1 MAADKSPGAKYGR
14 EGTAAEPRLSLRAL
28 NIALAVVGASLFV
41 AVALLFHIQWQQR
54 SWLLSAQ
61 ENQEPTVAALIQ
73 ELGADLTRLRETL
86 NPEQVVDVAA
96 EIALLQA
103 SVYAT
108 EPLVRIIPFT
118 GISFEGEVFHG
129 DEAQDINNGEEWIAI
144 VKKNEGYTAK
154 KTKVFVTIVKDD
166 LLDEPK
172 GPFTGK
178 KISFGLKWVE
188 EIVFL
193 VSGLDLPIGVQI
205 PSVKTTKTPTPTE
218 SYNELTLEAGSS
230 IELEG
235 ITRNII
241 LKGMGDVQLKT
252 GDHETNTGYQLIG
265 MVGSYQF
272 TIMEA
277 FGLDDT
283 TPHLIWTGDLNQDG
297 YPDFLINISEKYSM
311 SQPALFLSQNKEGK
325 VSYKKIAER
334 IFIAC

>member
-1 MAADKSPGAKYGR
+1 
-14 EGTAAEPRLSLRAL
+14 LIL
-28 NIALAVVGASLFV
+28 LAFFS
-41 AVALLFHIQWQQR
+41 
-54 SWLLSAQ
+54 
-61 ENQEPTVAALIQ
+61 
-73 ELGADLTRLRETL
+73 
-86 NPEQVVDVAA
+86 
-96 EIALLQA
+96 

-118 GISFEGEVFHG
+118 GVSSEGVVFHG

-144 VKKNEGYTAK
+144 VKKNEGYTTK

-178 KISFGLKWVE
+178 KISFELKGVE

-205 PSVKTTKTPTPTE
+205 PSVKTTKTPAPTE
-218 SYNELTLEAGSS
+218 SYNELNLEAGSG

-252 GDHETNTGYQLIG
+252 GDETNMAYQLIG
-265 MVGSYQF
+265 MVGAYQF

-283 TPHLIWTGDLNQDG
+283 TPHLIWAGDLNQDG
-297 YPDFLINISEKYSM
+297 YPDFLINISPKYSM

-334 IFIAC
+334 ISYGC